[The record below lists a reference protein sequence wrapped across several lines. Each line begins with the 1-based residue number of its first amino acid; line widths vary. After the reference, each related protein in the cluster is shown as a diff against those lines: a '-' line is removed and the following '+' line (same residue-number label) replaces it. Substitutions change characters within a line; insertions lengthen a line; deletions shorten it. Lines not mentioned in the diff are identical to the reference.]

1 MIPAPVGYV
10 RPDSLEE
17 ALGALEEPE
26 AKALAGGQSLLPAM
40 KLRLARPTLLVDLA
54 GLGLRG
60 VRADD
65 GEVAIGALTTWDDL
79 VRSDALHRPELAA
92 LSECAAGI
100 GDLQVRNLG
109 TIGGGL
115 AHADPASDMPAVALA
130 LGARV
135 RLRGGSDERTLD
147 VAELFL
153 GPFTTGLEPGE
164 LITEVV
170 VPVPQP
176 GSGSAY
182 VSVEHPASGF
192 ALAGAAALAGPGG
205 TTRVAVTGI
214 AGRPFFLEPEGEPEE
229 ALAQTGVTDDR
240 FAPAEYRRHLAAV
253 VVRRARALARERAE
267 EGVRGGSRRGR
278 GA

>member
-17 ALGALEEPE
+17 ALEALDQPE

-40 KLRLARPTLLVDLA
+40 KLRLARPALLVDLA

-65 GEVAIGALTTWDDL
+65 GEIAIGALTTWDDL
-79 VRSDALHRPELAA
+79 VRSDALHRPELTA

-109 TIGGGL
+109 TIGGSL

-147 VAELFL
+147 AGELLL

-170 VPVPQP
+170 VPVPEP

-192 ALAGAAALAGPGG
+192 ALAGAAALTGPGG
-205 TTRVAVTGI
+205 TTVAVTGI
-214 AGRPFFLEPEGEPEE
+214 ASRPFLLETEVEPEE
-229 ALAQTGVTDDR
+229 ALAQTDVTDDR

-253 VVRRARALARERAE
+253 VVRRALALARERAE
-267 EGVRGGSRRGR
+267 GR
-278 GA
+278 PGA